1 METHEIATLS
11 AATASQPREGGSPR
25 IAIQQENCTMID
37 LFDEQTRQALA
48 THRAAIAA
56 AQEHAD
62 TFAREHLDPGAL
74 RLAALRE
81 ALARLGSP
89 PDDSA
94 FSNAWEWS
102 RARDQHS
109 FDSNRLT
116 RDIEAAE
123 QRVKAL
129 REEHTRLLAEVAPL
143 REALWR
149 AVLAALHA
157 AAEAQTREA
166 ARIATLHKSLL
177 MRLPQ
182 EHWHWGQTEGQPIFR
197 VEGAGFSDI
206 SRYVA
211 TVVGDGFGPD
221 KSAALVAE
229 LGL

>member
-1 METHEIATLS
+1 MT
-11 AATASQPREGGSPR
+11 
-25 IAIQQENCTMID
+25 D
-37 LFDEQTRQALA
+37 LFDKQTQQAFA
-48 THRAAIAA
+48 ARRAAIAA
-56 AQEHAD
+56 AQERAD
-62 TFAREHLDPGAL
+62 AFARKQLDPAAF
-74 RLAALRE
+74 RLSELQQAQAQ
-81 ALARLGSP
+81 LGP
-89 PDDSA
+89 EPTPDAFDSA
-94 FSNAWEWS
+94 RQWTT
-102 RARDQHS
+102 ARDQHIFAAS
-109 FDSNRLT
+109 RYA
-116 RDIEAAE
+116 RDVAEAE
-123 QRVKAL
+123 HRVNAL

-149 AVLAALHA
+149 DVLAALHT

-182 EHWHWGQTEGQPIFR
+182 EQWHWGQTEGQPIFR

-206 SRYVA
+206 SKFVA

>member
-1 METHEIATLS
+1 MTHYLTDETRAVIAERRT
-11 AATASQPREGGSPR
+11 
-25 IAIQQENCTMID
+25 
-37 LFDEQTRQALA
+37 
-48 THRAAIAA
+48 AIAA
-56 AQEHAD
+56 AQSRAD
-62 TFAREHLDPGAL
+62 AFARAELDRAAAL
-74 RLAALRE
+74 LDGLRE
-81 ALARLGSP
+81 AQAKLGGPPQPESYSSAR
-89 PDDSA
+89 
-94 FSNAWEWS
+94 EWGH
-102 RARDQHS
+102 ARDQHTFAVS
-109 FDSNRLT
+109 RVA
-116 RDIEAAE
+116 REIAEAE
-123 QRVKAL
+123 QRVNAL

-149 AVLAALHA
+149 DVMAALHA

-182 EHWHWGQTEGQPIFR
+182 EHWHWGQTPGQPIFR

-206 SRYVA
+206 SKFVA